1 MLADRAKINVR
12 GGHGGSG
19 CVSFR
24 REKYIPRGGPD
35 GGDGAPGG
43 DVVLTATRQVADLY
57 RFRRQ
62 HHFRAGNGGHG
73 KGDLRHGADGTRLE
87 LPVPVGT
94 EVRDADGELLADLA
108 EVGAQVVV
116 ARGGEGGRGNVCFAT
131 ATRQAP
137 RFAEHGLPGQE
148 LWLQL
153 TLKLLADVGLVG
165 LPNAGKSSLLAAL
178 TRARPKIASYPF
190 TTLEPNLGVL
200 EVEGRPV
207 VLADI
212 PGLVDGASRGVGLGD
227 RFLAHVERTRML
239 VFVVDGSEG
248 AAAAAE
254 ALTTVQRELLA
265 FKPALSETPAIVTV
279 NKVDLV
285 PAGELDDVLRA
296 AGAALVT
303 TVAPVA
309 LSATGHQ
316 GLEDVVAAVG
326 QTLAHAETTAA
337 RRSDEDGGRVVLRP
351 ASDRV
356 ASFSVLKEGDGFRVK
371 GGALERLVAKADL
384 DNREA
389 VEYVQTVMEKAGVS
403 TALRKSGAQP
413 GDAVLIGEQE
423 FEFL

>member
-285 PAGELDDVLRA
+285 PAGDLDDVLRA

-316 GLEDVVAAVG
+316 GLEDVVAALG

-337 RRSDEDGGRVVLRP
+337 RRGDEDGARVVLRP

>member
-94 EVRDADGELLADLA
+94 EVRDADGKLLADLA

-285 PAGELDDVLRA
+285 PAGDLDDVLRA

-316 GLEDVVAAVG
+316 GLEDVVAALG

-337 RRSDEDGGRVVLRP
+337 RRGDEDGARVVLRP

>member
-1 MLADRAKINVR
+1 
-12 GGHGGSG
+12 
-19 CVSFR
+19 
-24 REKYIPRGGPD
+24 
-35 GGDGAPGG
+35 
-43 DVVLTATRQVADLY
+43 
-57 RFRRQ
+57 
-62 HHFRAGNGGHG
+62 
-73 KGDLRHGADGTRLE
+73 
-87 LPVPVGT
+87 
-94 EVRDADGELLADLA
+94 
-108 EVGAQVVV
+108 
-116 ARGGEGGRGNVCFAT
+116 
-131 ATRQAP
+131 
-137 RFAEHGLPGQE
+137 
-148 LWLQL
+148 
-153 TLKLLADVGLVG
+153 
-165 LPNAGKSSLLAAL
+165 
-178 TRARPKIASYPF
+178 
-190 TTLEPNLGVL
+190 
-200 EVEGRPV
+200 
-207 VLADI
+207 
-212 PGLVDGASRGVGLGD
+212 
-227 RFLAHVERTRML
+227 ML

-285 PAGELDDVLRA
+285 PAGDLDDVLRA

-316 GLEDVVAAVG
+316 GLEDVVAALG

-337 RRSDEDGGRVVLRP
+337 RRGDEDGARVVLRP

>member
-1 MLADRAKINVR
+1 MLADRAQINVR
-12 GGHGGSG
+12 GGDGGSG

-24 REKYIPRGGPD
+24 REKYIPRGGPN

-73 KGDLRHGADGTRLE
+73 KGDLRHGADGKRLE
-87 LPVPVGT
+87 LAVPVGT
-94 EVRDADGELLADLA
+94 EVRDAEGKLLADLA
-108 EVGAQVVV
+108 DEGTQVVV

-131 ATRQAP
+131 ATHQAP
-137 RFAEHGLPGQE
+137 RFAEHGLPGEE
-148 LWLQL
+148 LWLHL
-153 TLKLLADVGLVG
+153 TLKLLADVGFVG

-200 EVEGRPV
+200 EVDGRAV

-212 PGLVDGASRGVGLGD
+212 PGLVDGASHGVGLGD

-239 VFVVDGSEG
+239 VFVVDGGEG
-248 AAAAAE
+248 ADAVAK
-254 ALTTVQRELLA
+254 ALTTVRDELLA
-265 FKPALSETPAIVTV
+265 FKPALSETPAVVAV

-285 PAGELDDVLRA
+285 SAGDVAGVLDA
-296 AGAALVT
+296 AGT
-303 TVAPVA
+303 A
-309 LSATGHQ
+309 LSATVPPVAVSATDRL
-316 GLEDVVAAVG
+316 GLDELVAALE
-326 QTLAHAETTAA
+326 QTLAHEGVAAAEL
-337 RRSDEDGGRVVLRP
+337 DDGGRAGVVLRP
-351 ASDRV
+351 AHDRV
-356 ASFSVLKEGDGFRVK
+356 GSFSVLQEGDAFRVT

-413 GDAVLIGEQE
+413 GDLVLIGEQE

>member
-285 PAGELDDVLRA
+285 PAGDLDDVLRA

-337 RRSDEDGGRVVLRP
+337 RRGDEDGARVVLRP

>member
-94 EVRDADGELLADLA
+94 EVRDADGKLLADLA

-303 TVAPVA
+303 TAAPVA

-337 RRSDEDGGRVVLRP
+337 RRGDEDGARVVLRP

>member
-43 DVVLTATRQVADLY
+43 DVVLTATRQAADLY

-73 KGDLRHGADGTRLE
+73 KGDLRHGADGKRLE

-108 EVGAQVVV
+108 DVGSQVVV

-248 AAAAAE
+248 AAAVAE
-254 ALTTVQRELLA
+254 ALTTVQGELLA
-265 FKPALSETPAIVTV
+265 FKPALSETPAIVAV

-285 PAGELDDVLRA
+285 PAGDLEDVLRA
-296 AGAALVT
+296 AGAALPT
-303 TVAPVA
+303 TVPPVA

-326 QTLAHAETTAA
+326 QTLAHAEATAA
-337 RRSDEDGGRVVLRP
+337 RSGDGDRAGVVLRP

-356 ASFSVLKEGDGFRVK
+356 ASFSVLKEGDAFRVT

-413 GDAVLIGEQE
+413 GDLVLIGEQE
-423 FEFL
+423 FEFS

>member
-94 EVRDADGELLADLA
+94 EVRDADGKLLADLA

-285 PAGELDDVLRA
+285 PAGDLDDVLRA

-337 RRSDEDGGRVVLRP
+337 RRGEEDGARVVLRP

-356 ASFSVLKEGDGFRVK
+356 ASFSVLKEGDAFRVK